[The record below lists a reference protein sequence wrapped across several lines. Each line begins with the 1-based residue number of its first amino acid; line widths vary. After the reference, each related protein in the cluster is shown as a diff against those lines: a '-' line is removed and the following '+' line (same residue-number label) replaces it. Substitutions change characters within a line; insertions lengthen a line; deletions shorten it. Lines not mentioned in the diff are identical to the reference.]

1 MEQVTENPRHMKMV
15 IPKLLWVVA
24 FLLLLVLVEPL
35 LYGNLFSAKNQYP
48 EVIREVVYPDLQPLH
63 EFNLV
68 DHDNQALRLQQLSGR
83 WTFLFFG
90 YTHCP
95 DICPATLSQLTR
107 LSQSIRGNVAKE
119 SSPTFLFVSVD
130 PARDKVEVIHDYIH
144 YFDENFI
151 AATGDI
157 KNIEAFEEQFHV
169 SHRYGQPDASANYA
183 VTHSA
188 EIFLIDPKTRIVA
201 KFSPPI
207 SIQQVTQQYGV
218 LVDYF
223 QLKKEHV

>member
-1 MEQVTENPRHMKMV
+1 MEQVTENPRHIKLV
-15 IPKLLWVVA
+15 FPKLLWLVA
-24 FLLLLVLVEPL
+24 FLLLLALVESL
-35 LYGNLFSAKNQYP
+35 FYGNLFNTKSQYP
-48 EVIREVVYPDLQPLH
+48 EVIREVVYPDLQSLH
-63 EFNLV
+63 DFNLV
-68 DHDNQALRLQQLSGR
+68 DHDNHALGLQQLAGR

-107 LSQSIRGNVAKE
+107 LSQSIQDHAAGDAL
-119 SSPTFLFVSVD
+119 PAFLFVSVD
-130 PARDKVEVIHDYIH
+130 PARDKVDVIHDYIH
-144 YFDENFI
+144 YFDESFI

-157 KNIEAFEEQFHV
+157 NNIEAFEEQFRV
-169 SHRYGQPDASANYA
+169 SHRYGQPDASDNYT

-188 EIFLIDPKTRIVA
+188 EIFLIDPQTRIVA
-201 KFSPPI
+201 KFTPPI

-223 QLKKEHV
+223 QPKKEHV

>member
-1 MEQVTENPRHMKMV
+1 MEQVSENLRNMKLV
-15 IPKLLWVVA
+15 FPKVLWVVA

-35 LYGNLFSAKNQYP
+35 FYGNLFSSKSQYP
-48 EVIREVVYPDLQPLH
+48 EVIREVVYPDLQSLH

-68 DHDNQALRLQQLSGR
+68 DHDNQALGLQQLSGR

-107 LSQSIRGNVAKE
+107 LSQSIQRQVAKE

-144 YFDENFI
+144 YFDENFV

-157 KNIEAFEEQFHV
+157 KNVEAFEEQFCV
-169 SHRYGQPDASANYA
+169 SHRHGQPDASDNYT

-188 EIFLIDPKTRIVA
+188 EIFLIDPQTRIVA
-201 KFSPPI
+201 KFTPPI
-207 SIQQVTQQYGV
+207 SIQQVTHQYSV